1 MDQPTGSNKADAKK
15 AIGKTNG
22 QRLALIVGAV
32 LIVAV
37 IGAAIVNSLRPL
49 RQLDPNS
56 PEGVVQSFL
65 VAVDEERYDSAYQLL
80 SLDAQVDCNPS
91 DLAVDQPEMSRV
103 VVDEVTEFDEETL
116 VVLDATVMEV
126 DPIDPYTYET
136 TLEFTLID
144 ESGSVRIDRLPYP
157 YFCRSN

>member
-1 MDQPTGSNKADAKK
+1 MNQPRGEESPVAKT
-15 AIGKTNG
+15 AVAKTNG
-22 QRLALIVGAV
+22 QRLALIVGVV

-37 IGAAIVNSLRPL
+37 IGAAIVNSLRPVP
-49 RQLDPNS
+49 QLDPAS

-65 VAVDEERYDSAYQLL
+65 IAVDDERFASAFQLL
-80 SLDAQVDCNPS
+80 SSAAQADCSAS
-91 DLAVDQPEMSRV
+91 DLAIDQPEMSRV
-103 VVDEVTEFDEETL
+103 VVDTVTEFGDETL

-144 ESGSVRIDRLPYP
+144 ENGAMTIDRLPYP
-157 YFCRSN
+157 FYCGSN